1 MTNKEH
7 ILKKHGAFYAGIDQ
21 AFASKRDDRIV
32 YTKLANH
39 LFVPSSNKYALEC
52 ALAKLEREA

>member
-7 ILKKHGAFYAGIDQ
+7 ILKRHGAFYAGTAQ

-32 YTKLANH
+32 YKELANH
-39 LFVPSSNKYALEC
+39 LYVPSNNKYALEC
-52 ALAKLEREA
+52 ALEKLERDS